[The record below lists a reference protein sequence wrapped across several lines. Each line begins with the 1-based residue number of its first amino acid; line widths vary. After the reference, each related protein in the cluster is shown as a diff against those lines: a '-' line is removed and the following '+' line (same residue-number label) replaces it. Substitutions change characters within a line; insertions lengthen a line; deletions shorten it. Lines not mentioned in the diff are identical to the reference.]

1 MSHKFKLSPQQRIKL
16 RIRKKVLG
24 TPARPRLVVYRS
36 LKNVYAQLIDDLNRK
51 TITSVSSLHK
61 EVREH
66 SKQETESNVSTKV
79 SECKLVGKLL
89 AQKALQQNIT
99 KAVFDRHGYLYHGR
113 VKAVADGAREGGL
126 KF

>member
-1 MSHKFKLSPQQRIKL
+1 MAYKFKLSPQQRIKL

-36 LKNVYAQLIDDLNRK
+36 LKNIYAQLIDDLNRK

-61 EVREH
+61 EVKDN
-66 SKQETESNVSTKV
+66 SKQTTESKLSSKI
-79 SECKLVGKLL
+79 SQCKIVGKLL
-89 AQKALQQNIT
+89 AEKALQQNIT